1 MKGGYYSYPP
11 KPVHEPTEAQIAI
24 VKRLAQQY
32 GVPMPEKFTRKAYTQ
47 FISNHSGTKE
57 GHRRA
62 KHGRTDD
69 DI

>member
-24 VKRLAQQY
+24 VKRLAEQY

-47 FISNHSGTKE
+47 FISNHTKD
-57 GHRRA
+57 RRA

>member
-1 MKGGYYSYPP
+1 MKAGRYSYPP

-24 VKRLAQQY
+24 VKRLAEQL
-32 GVPMPEKFTRKAYTQ
+32 GVPMPKNFTRRSYTQ

-62 KHGRTDD
+62 RG
-69 DI
+69 

>member
-32 GVPMPEKFTRKAYTQ
+32 GVPMPEHFTRKAYTQ
-47 FISNHSGTKE
+47 FISNHSKDKPE
-57 GHRRA
+57 RRFG
-62 KHGRTDD
+62 HGRTAD

>member
-24 VKRLAQQY
+24 VKRLAEQL

-47 FISNHSGTKE
+47 FISNHVKGKE
-57 GHRRA
+57 ERRFK
-62 KHGRTDD
+62 KHED
-69 DI
+69 

>member
-1 MKGGYYSYPP
+1 MKGGFYSYPP

-24 VKRLAQQY
+24 VKRLAEQL
-32 GVPMPEKFTRKAYTQ
+32 GVPMPEKFTRKSYTQ
-47 FISNHSGTKE
+47 FISNHTKY
-57 GHRRA
+57 RRA